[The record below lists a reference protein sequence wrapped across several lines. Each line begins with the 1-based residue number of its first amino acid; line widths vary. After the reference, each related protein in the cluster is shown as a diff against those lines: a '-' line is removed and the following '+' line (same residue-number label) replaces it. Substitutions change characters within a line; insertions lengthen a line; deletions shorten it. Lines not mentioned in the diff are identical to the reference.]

1 MCHSPHSRLIYR
13 RPIRRRLIVAL
24 AAVTLLPACAGIEP
38 APRYAPAGRRG
49 QAGVVR
55 ELEDRRHAYRSG
67 DEKRLA
73 RVVDG
78 YLGIPYLW
86 GGTTRAGMDCSA
98 MARAIFREAYGL
110 ELPRT
115 SRQMYRLGTA
125 VPRGKELR
133 PGDLVF
139 FRIADSGSGISHVGV
154 YLGAGQFAHASASR
168 GGVVDALQDP
178 YYQGRYAGGRRVLP

>member
-1 MCHSPHSRLIYR
+1 MA
-13 RPIRRRLIVAL
+13 RRLIIWL
-24 AAVTLLPACAGIEP
+24 ATASLLPACAGIEP

-49 QAGVVR
+49 QAGIVR
-55 ELEDRRHAYRSG
+55 ELEDRRRAYRSG
-67 DEKRLA
+67 GEKRLA

-78 YLGIPYLW
+78 YLGVPYQW

-98 MARAIFREAYGL
+98 LARAIYREAYGL

-115 SRQMYRLGTA
+115 SGQMYNLGTA
-125 VPRGKELR
+125 VSRRGDLR

-139 FRIADSGSGISHVGV
+139 FRITDSGSGISHVGV
-154 YLGAGQFAHASASR
+154 YLGGGRFAHASASR

-178 YYQGRYAGGRRVLP
+178 YFQGRYAGGRRVLP